1 MGIAAAPSY
10 FQRVI
15 STEVLGGLC
24 GIICEVYIDD
34 IVIVWGHTEAKKT
47 LGGFLFFIG

>member
-1 MGIAAAPSY
+1 MGITAAPSY

-34 IVIVWGHTEAKKT
+34 IIVWGDTEEAFK
-47 LGGFLFFIG
+47 